1 MAEITKK
8 EVIIDVKVERDKR
21 IEELLNKMEQLT
33 KGITEADLELEKFH
47 KQLKS
52 GEIGTAEYAKAVTR
66 LREERKT
73 AVKQLQSLSREE
85 QNLVVANASAKN
97 SLNALR
103 AELNALKV
111 QIADIDIDSP
121 EFAKMAQQM
130 DTITQKVSKAEQ
142 SYGVFSRNV
151 GNYASGFTAVGFQVQ
166 QIARELPTLSVGLP
180 QFFLALSNN
189 IPMLTDAIAKERAE
203 IKAEQEAVK
212 AGTKAKVEH
221 DSITKQLRKSI
232 FSWQTG
238 LVVVIALIT
247 MYGDEIV
254 AWAKKVIKGKD
265 ALEDFRKSASA
276 MVGSIAKERAEL
288 VGLFNALAQA
298 EEGTANYLAVRNTIL
313 DKYGDLLENEREE
326 VKNLN
331 SIAEAYDL
339 ISKKITGKAIMEGF
353 NKQIEEQSKT
363 FAETYKNYYDELLPK
378 FTEVFGDEGIS
389 KLTEYLDLLTEGT
402 DESKAKAE
410 QLVNAFNF
418 SYLTQGGGTQ
428 LVNALTQK
436 ISALGNVRDSEY
448 AIEKMANKFAELQ
461 APIKATTEAM
471 TELGK
476 VYNADLLGGGKGKG
490 GNEDNEAFRK
500 AQRDLELAQKS
511 AEEQLKLER
520 ATAYN
525 TDQIYTAGE
534 TEKFN
539 FAQQWDRKE
548 FELAQAHEKAMLDLQ
563 LKYGEITQEEYNTRN
578 GILASQAGT
587 FYQEQQTELAEH
599 LKEVREQILKDADK
613 LRKDTAKANQ
623 ENEIATAK
631 NAWKEYRDEVARV
644 LKEGGITQVEAEE
657 LLALSAENEERQ
669 IEDIIRKYAKAEE
682 RAVRELER
690 LIKEDVER
698 LYSDDLRQFSDSQ
711 TERLRLAIEMKE
723 KEIAELR
730 AKGLETYEQEADLAH
745 LRKDLQTT
753 LYQDEL
759 ALAWK
764 SADQQYEI
772 TKRYLE
778 EQLKLYEGNE
788 AEQARIQKEIA
799 DNEAN
804 RLRERLNKFNEYSS
818 AVGDVTSAAND
829 LAQNLLARQLE
840 TEQANNEMAQNDL
853 EKRYNAGLIKQAEY
867 NRQKAQLDE
876 QLAKKEAEIQR
887 KQAIYERSLAVFQ
900 LGIDTA
906 SGIMN
911 IWANHAANPVM
922 AGILTAAL
930 AATSAL
936 QLGAI
941 LAEPLPKARKGGL
954 IEGATH
960 EGGGVLVET
969 ERDERIIASA
979 PAKAFPELLNLM
991 SYIGKHARIPNT
1003 GYAQRH
1009 SQNSIQ
1015 QGELIAQEVGK
1026 QINVAMK
1033 SESERQAQVISREV
1047 GKSVGKELRNL
1058 KIYTAITDVRK
1069 AEKQYNDIVSS
1080 AEM

>member
-1 MAEITKK
+1 MADITKK

-73 AVKQLQSLSREE
+73 AVKQLQSFSREE

-103 AELNALKV
+103 TELNALKV

-130 DTITQKVSKAEQ
+130 DTITQKVSKVEQ

-238 LVVVIALIT
+238 LVVVISLIT
-247 MYGDEIV
+247 MYGDEIA

-265 ALEDFRKSASA
+265 ALDAFHKSASA
-276 MVGSIAKERAEL
+276 MVGSIAQERAEL

-298 EEGTANYLAVRNTIL
+298 EEGTANYLAVRNVIL

-331 SIAEAYDL
+331 RIAEAYDL

-353 NKQIEEQSKT
+353 SKQIEEQSSK
-363 FAETYKNYYDELLPK
+363 FGDKYKDYFDELLPIFNDK
-378 FTEVFGDEGIS
+378 FGEKGTES
-389 KLTEYLDLLTEGT
+389 LATYLKFLQEGT
-402 DESKAKAE
+402 QEGLEAAKAIE
-410 QLVNAFNF
+410 RLFNF
-418 SYLTQGGGTQ
+418 SYENVVGVSKVTVQGNSLEDFWGNTP
-428 LVNALTQK
+428 TDK
-436 ISALGNVRDSEY
+436 IYKE
-448 AIEKMANKFAELQ
+448 FAELQ

-548 FELAQAHEKAMLDLQ
+548 FELAQAHDKAMLDLQ
-563 LKYGEITQEEYNTRN
+563 LKYGEITQEEYNTQN

-745 LRKDLQTT
+745 LRKDIQTT
-753 LYQDEL
+753 LYRDEL

-764 SADQQYEI
+764 SANQQYEI

-788 AEQARIQKEIA
+788 AEQARIQKESA
-799 DNEAN
+799 ENEAN
-804 RLRERLNKFNEYSS
+804 HWRARLNKFNEYSS
-818 AVGDVTSAAND
+818 KVNEIVSAAND

-840 TEQANNEMAQNDL
+840 TEQANNEMAQSDL

-911 IWANHAANPVM
+911 IMANHAYNPI
-922 AGILTAAL
+922 ASGLLISAL

-1033 SESERQAQVISREV
+1033 AESERQAQAISREV

-1080 AEM
+1080 AKM

>member
-1 MAEITKK
+1 MADITKK

-103 AELNALKV
+103 TELNALKV

-130 DTITQKVSKAEQ
+130 DTITQKVSKVEQ

-238 LVVVIALIT
+238 LVVVISLIT
-247 MYGDEIV
+247 MYGDEIA

-265 ALEDFRKSASA
+265 ALDAFHKSASA
-276 MVGSIAKERAEL
+276 MVGSIAQERAEL

-298 EEGTANYLAVRNTIL
+298 EEGTANYLAVRNVIL

-331 SIAEAYDL
+331 RIAEAYDL

-353 NKQIEEQSKT
+353 SKQIEEQSSK
-363 FAETYKNYYDELLPK
+363 FGDKYKDYFDELLPIFNDK
-378 FTEVFGDEGIS
+378 FGEKGTES
-389 KLTEYLDLLTEGT
+389 LATYLKFLQEGT
-402 DESKAKAE
+402 QEGLEAAKAIE
-410 QLVNAFNF
+410 RLFNF
-418 SYLTQGGGTQ
+418 SYENVVGVSKVTVQGNSLEDFWGNTP
-428 LVNALTQK
+428 TDK
-436 ISALGNVRDSEY
+436 IYKE
-448 AIEKMANKFAELQ
+448 FAELQ

-548 FELAQAHEKAMLDLQ
+548 FELAQAHDKAMLDLQ
-563 LKYGEITQEEYNTRN
+563 LKYGEITQEEYNTQN

-669 IEDIIRKYAKAEE
+669 IENIIRKYAKAEE

-745 LRKDLQTT
+745 LRKDIQTT
-753 LYQDEL
+753 LYRDEL

-764 SADQQYEI
+764 SANQQYEI

-788 AEQARIQKEIA
+788 AEQARIQKESA
-799 DNEAN
+799 ENEAN
-804 RLRERLNKFNEYSS
+804 HWRARLNKFNEYSS
-818 AVGDVTSAAND
+818 KVNEIVSAAND

-840 TEQANNEMAQNDL
+840 TEQANNEMAQSDL

-900 LGIDTA
+900 LGVDTA

-911 IWANHAANPVM
+911 IMANHAYSPIAS
-922 AGILTAAL
+922 GLLISAL
-930 AATSAL
+930 VATSAL

-1033 SESERQAQVISREV
+1033 AESERQAQAISREV

-1080 AEM
+1080 AKM